1 MGIAKSIAVVAAV
14 TFLHVFAFL
23 LAIGAESRRSTGKV
37 VPDEYDERSY
47 CVYDSDASTI
57 YGVSAFFTLLV
68 SQALISGVTRCLCF
82 GRVLSTGGARTCAIT
97 SFVLSWITFLI
108 AEACL
113 IAGSVR
119 NAYHTKYLGDY
130 KKHDLVSCA
139 SLRKG
144 VFAAAAAMTFLSLVF
159 DLSYYWTFTRADTG
173 GWVKHQNEM
182 GVGMTDYGPNVRGR
196 EYNDNKG
203 QVGGGRI

>member
-1 MGIAKSIAVVAAV
+1 M
-14 TFLHVFAFL
+14 HH
-23 LAIGAESRRSTGKV
+23 
-37 VPDEYDERSY
+37 
-47 CVYDSDASTI
+47 
-57 YGVSAFFTLLV
+57 FFFF
-68 SQALISGVTRCLCF
+68 R
-82 GRVLSTGGARTCAIT
+82 
-97 SFVLSWITFLI
+97 ITFLI

-119 NAYHTKYLGDY
+119 NAYHTKYLGY
-130 KKHDLVSCA
+130 YQKHDLVSCT

-159 DLSYYWTFTRADTG
+159 DLSYYWTYTRADTG

-182 GVGMTDYGPNVRGR
+182 GVGMTDYGPDVRGR